1 MLREALAIQVD
12 ANKAVAS
19 AVAARDRGEGDEE
32 IVIPFSCYSP
42 CFILEYSVAPPCV
55 SPSVAETAEGLMK
68 P

>member
-32 IVIPFSCYSP
+32 IVRPFCAAR
-42 CFILEYSVAPPCV
+42 FVV
-55 SPSVAETAEGLMK
+55 SLNSLWRPSAADTAEGLM
-68 P
+68 